1 MKKFLAIVL
10 ALTMVIALAA
20 CGVSTESAAPAA
32 SSGDSQA
39 AAPAASGGIRLFN
52 GKIEIANALNHAAEV
67 YEAATGKHVEVESIG
82 GGVDLQSQLKQY
94 YQAGNMPDIFTCEGT
109 PDFSNW
115 TGMMVD
121 MADQPWAAD
130 TEAEFIDSTGATVG
144 FPYTTEAIGTPK
156 TLSAENAVKA
166 LNPDCMVKR
175 YDVPLT
181 PDNIMEIITEYDF
194 ILDCTDRFETKF
206 LINDACVLA
215 HKPYV
220 HAGVVRFEGQAMT
233 YVPGKGPCLR
243 CLMGDVPHDAVTCK
257 DVGVLGAAVG
267 VLGSIQALEA
277 VKYLTGAGD
286 LLCGKILTFDGL
298 TMNVRVHSISHAD
311 PECAVCGNAPTIHS
325 LADNR
330 QDYQVLSC
338 QKGGER
344 I

>member
-1 MKKFLAIVL
+1 MALNEQQAKRYVRHFALKEIGIGGQKKL
-10 ALTMVIALAA
+10 LAA
-20 CGVSTESAAPAA
+20 KVLVIGAGGLGSPAILYL
-32 SSGDSQA
+32 A
-39 AAPAASGGIRLFN
+39 AAGIGTLGIVDFDTVDASN
-52 GKIEIANALNHAAEV
+52 
-67 YEAATGKHVEVESIG
+67 
-82 GGVDLQSQLKQY
+82 LQRQ
-94 YQAGNMPDIFTCEGT
+94 I
-109 PDFSNW
+109 
-115 TGMMVD
+115 
-121 MADQPWAAD
+121 
-130 TEAEFIDSTGATVG
+130 IH
-144 FPYTTEAIGTPK
+144 TTEAIGTPK

-298 TMNVRVHSISHAD
+298 TMNVRVHSISHAA

>member
-1 MKKFLAIVL
+1 MALNEQQAKRYVRHFALKEIGIGGQKKL
-10 ALTMVIALAA
+10 LAA
-20 CGVSTESAAPAA
+20 KVLVIGAGGLGSPAILYL
-32 SSGDSQA
+32 A
-39 AAPAASGGIRLFN
+39 AAGIGTLGIADFDAVDASN
-52 GKIEIANALNHAAEV
+52 
-67 YEAATGKHVEVESIG
+67 
-82 GGVDLQSQLKQY
+82 LQRQ
-94 YQAGNMPDIFTCEGT
+94 I
-109 PDFSNW
+109 
-115 TGMMVD
+115 
-121 MADQPWAAD
+121 
-130 TEAEFIDSTGATVG
+130 IH
-144 FPYTTEAIGTPK
+144 TTEAIGTPK

-215 HKPYV
+215 RKPYV

-311 PECAVCGNAPTIHS
+311 TECAVCGNAPTIHS

>member
-1 MKKFLAIVL
+1 MLVIGAGGLGSPAIL
-10 ALTMVIALAA
+10 YLAA
-20 CGVSTESAAPAA
+20 AGIGTLGIADFDAVDA
-32 SSGDSQA
+32 S
-39 AAPAASGGIRLFN
+39 N
-52 GKIEIANALNHAAEV
+52 
-67 YEAATGKHVEVESIG
+67 
-82 GGVDLQSQLKQY
+82 LQRQ
-94 YQAGNMPDIFTCEGT
+94 I
-109 PDFSNW
+109 
-115 TGMMVD
+115 
-121 MADQPWAAD
+121 
-130 TEAEFIDSTGATVG
+130 IH
-144 FPYTTEAIGTPK
+144 TTEAIGTPK

-215 HKPYV
+215 RKPYV

-298 TMNVRVHSISHAD
+298 TMNVRVHSISHAA
-311 PECAVCGNAPTIHS
+311 PECAVCGNTPTIHS

>member
-1 MKKFLAIVL
+1 MALNEQQAKRYVRHFALKEIGIGGQKKL
-10 ALTMVIALAA
+10 LAA
-20 CGVSTESAAPAA
+20 KVLVIGAGGLGSPAILYL
-32 SSGDSQA
+32 A
-39 AAPAASGGIRLFN
+39 AAGIGTLGIVDFDTVDASN
-52 GKIEIANALNHAAEV
+52 
-67 YEAATGKHVEVESIG
+67 
-82 GGVDLQSQLKQY
+82 LQRQ
-94 YQAGNMPDIFTCEGT
+94 I
-109 PDFSNW
+109 
-115 TGMMVD
+115 
-121 MADQPWAAD
+121 
-130 TEAEFIDSTGATVG
+130 IH
-144 FPYTTEAIGTPK
+144 TTEAIGTPK

-215 HKPYV
+215 RKPYV

-311 PECAVCGNAPTIHS
+311 TECAVCGNAPTIHS

>member
-1 MKKFLAIVL
+1 MALNEQQAKRYVRHFALKEIGIGGQKKL
-10 ALTMVIALAA
+10 LAA
-20 CGVSTESAAPAA
+20 KVLVIGAGGLGSPAILYL
-32 SSGDSQA
+32 A
-39 AAPAASGGIRLFN
+39 AAGIGTLGIVDFDTVDASN
-52 GKIEIANALNHAAEV
+52 
-67 YEAATGKHVEVESIG
+67 
-82 GGVDLQSQLKQY
+82 LQRQ
-94 YQAGNMPDIFTCEGT
+94 I
-109 PDFSNW
+109 
-115 TGMMVD
+115 
-121 MADQPWAAD
+121 
-130 TEAEFIDSTGATVG
+130 IH
-144 FPYTTEAIGTPK
+144 TTEAIGTPK

-311 PECAVCGNAPTIHS
+311 TECAVCGNAPTIHS

>member
-1 MKKFLAIVL
+1 MALNEQQAKRYVRHFSLKEIGIGGQKKL
-10 ALTMVIALAA
+10 LAA
-20 CGVSTESAAPAA
+20 KVLVIGAGGLGSPAILYL
-32 SSGDSQA
+32 A
-39 AAPAASGGIRLFN
+39 AAGIGTLGIVDFDTVDASN
-52 GKIEIANALNHAAEV
+52 
-67 YEAATGKHVEVESIG
+67 
-82 GGVDLQSQLKQY
+82 LQRQ
-94 YQAGNMPDIFTCEGT
+94 I
-109 PDFSNW
+109 
-115 TGMMVD
+115 
-121 MADQPWAAD
+121 
-130 TEAEFIDSTGATVG
+130 IH
-144 FPYTTEAIGTPK
+144 TTEAIGTPK

-215 HKPYV
+215 RKPYV

>member
-1 MKKFLAIVL
+1 MALNEQQAKRYVRHFSLKEIGIGGQKKL
-10 ALTMVIALAA
+10 LAA
-20 CGVSTESAAPAA
+20 KVLVIGAGGLGSPAILYL
-32 SSGDSQA
+32 A
-39 AAPAASGGIRLFN
+39 AAGIGTLGIADFDAVDASN
-52 GKIEIANALNHAAEV
+52 
-67 YEAATGKHVEVESIG
+67 
-82 GGVDLQSQLKQY
+82 LQRQ
-94 YQAGNMPDIFTCEGT
+94 I
-109 PDFSNW
+109 
-115 TGMMVD
+115 
-121 MADQPWAAD
+121 
-130 TEAEFIDSTGATVG
+130 IH
-144 FPYTTEAIGTPK
+144 TTEAIGTPK